1 MGPDD
6 TTLDELV
13 LREFGAGQ
21 YETVMRWPYRLIVR
35 GVQIERQ
42 REAGRKLAALRLQA
56 LADGMEQGKE
66 YVLGKDDPKPKSTDG
81 HYSLKRFRDA
91 EDALE
96 RQAEPWVAEERQRQR
111 RVAEQ
116 EEKWRRAK
124 AAIRGISA

>member
-1 MGPDD
+1 M
-6 TTLDELV
+6 T
-13 LREFGAGQ
+13 
-21 YETVMRWPYRLIVR
+21 WPYRLIVR

-42 REAGRKLAALRLQA
+42 REAGQRLATLRLQA

-66 YVLGKDDPKPKSTDG
+66 YVPGKDDPKPKSGEG
-81 HYSLKRFRDA
+81 HYSLKRFRDV

-124 AAIRGISA
+124 AAMRGFSA